1 MEQKELDKISY
12 ALGLSMGNNFKNSGI
27 QTLNVK
33 DFTDGVAAVFEGAEP
48 KMSYTEA
55 KAEIQKYF
63 EAMAARQEEE
73 NKAKVKINEEAGAA
87 YLAKNKEREGV
98 HVTSSGL
105 QYEVLKEGNGKQPS
119 ANDSVTVH
127 YTGKLLDGTV
137 FDSSVERGEPAT
149 FGVTQVIPG
158 WIEALQLMK
167 EGAQW
172 RLHIPSNLAYGTA
185 GAGNVIGPNE
195 TLIFDVELIKVN
207 N

>member
-87 YLAKNKEREGV
+87 YLAKNKEQRRRACHIFG
-98 HVTSSGL
+98 
-105 QYEVLKEGNGKQPS
+105 
-119 ANDSVTVH
+119 ASV
-127 YTGKLLDGTV
+127 
-137 FDSSVERGEPAT
+137 
-149 FGVTQVIPG
+149 
-158 WIEALQLMK
+158 
-167 EGAQW
+167 
-172 RLHIPSNLAYGTA
+172 
-185 GAGNVIGPNE
+185 
-195 TLIFDVELIKVN
+195 
-207 N
+207 